1 MADEERRFRTNIEF
15 QQNKNDMMIH
25 DIRREQM
32 LSGKD
37 SSMAPPGSK
46 GFLTQSSLAKMG
58 SPKLNKIRTLDS
70 LKGPKS
76 QERVFEDPDTTPDSG
91 AGKKN
96 VLSRHEIRGLLEE
109 TISKMKSH
117 NNKEK

>member
-1 MADEERRFRTNIEF
+1 MADEERLFRTNIEF

-32 LSGKD
+32 LSGKE

-46 GFLTQSSLAKMG
+46 GYLTQSSLAKIG
-58 SPKLNKIRTLDS
+58 SPKLNRNRTLDS
-70 LKGPKS
+70 LKGPKT
-76 QERVFEDPDTTPDSG
+76 QEREYEEQGVTPNSG
-91 AGKKN
+91 TGKKN

>member
-25 DIRREQM
+25 DIRREQL
-32 LSGKD
+32 LSGKE

-46 GFLTQSSLAKMG
+46 GYLTQSSLAKIG
-58 SPKLNKIRTLDS
+58 SPKLNRNRTLDS

-76 QERVFEDPDTTPDSG
+76 QEREFEEQGVTPSSG
-91 AGKKN
+91 TGKKN